1 MKFKKLICMAV
12 SALMLLS
19 VPVYADTAAEVS
31 EEYTLLSELGFISA
45 SAAKKFNSDKKI
57 KRGEFA
63 SLTSLSMG
71 LEKSGLSPEGAEGFD
86 DVTTNNENYKD
97 ILLCKA
103 AGVFKGDGNGN
114 FRPLDKMTCAE
125 GVKVIMSALG
135 YDELAAAYGGYPAG
149 YFVCAAENKITSGIR
164 LDGERSMTWGD
175 ALKLFANA
183 VDTKIFKQTVFG
195 SEAVYDSGTG
205 ETWIEKYHGLKKYS
219 GSFRAAEGISFEN
232 ADSMEKGKI
241 MVDGTIFD
249 YNGSRLDLA
258 GRDIYYYAEKD
269 EDIIAAITPKN
280 KSEQIVTLSPDDVA
294 SFKNGVLTYYEGE
307 SEKHITVSSS
317 ADTVYNG
324 RPAYLSASDYTDFKG
339 NIKLVLNGSRCNT
352 VIVEDP
358 ETFAV
363 KKSIGAKDLFFD
375 MYESG
380 KSFSSKDKEITF
392 TDEYGDTV
400 EIEELGEYDIV
411 SVLQSRDGKYAKLY
425 YSSREIS
432 GTLNSVDESGGN
444 VTVEVDGSFFK
455 ASANYKNEI
464 RKLSIGSTGLWGINV
479 YGEISAMKP
488 YSASMKWAYLIESRK
503 DKGFAGEYRLRI
515 LCDDGKVRIF
525 TAASRVTVDGDS
537 VKKEDL
543 DGALPAEGI
552 IRFSEA
558 DGIISSIDTLQKGA
572 DENEESLTA
581 LYEGYDSSK
590 NTLGDL
596 QYNAYQYIFGSRVP
610 INNSTKVFMVP
621 SVVESDD
628 SLYRVKNRSYYTNDR
643 RYSINAYADR
653 ADSHIAGAVLMFT
666 GSGAEKIDE
675 NVEVTI
681 IDYVT
686 RGVSADGTSCYI
698 IHGLRGG
705 AEVTNI
711 VKDNSVIDNLM
722 SIVPGL
728 SGQKHTLS
736 CGDAVKLALNS
747 ETQEVTDIELYYDR
761 ENDYILKNSGITKD
775 ISDSNRMLKASVYSE
790 EGGNLWLTQE
800 DLDKDGVV
808 LKAEDVESVN
818 ALLYRVYKLELK
830 NGKLKA
836 SVAGTGDICDY
847 KNTGKNYSKIAMFS
861 KYNNPGVILIYN
873 YE

>member
-1 MKFKKLICMAV
+1 MKLRKSAALLLAAFMIFTFSGV
-12 SALMLLS
+12 SAAEAQYQKEYNLLS
-19 VPVYADTAAEVS
+19 DLKLLPADMTVKYIPAQNI
-31 EEYTLLSELGFISA
+31 T
-45 SAAKKFNSDKKI
+45 
-57 KRGEFA
+57 RGSFA
-63 SLTSLSMG
+63 SLLVNAVG
-71 LEKSGLSPEGAEGFD
+71 YEKTGAVAGDLSPFA
-86 DVTTNNENYKD
+86 DVKTSDENYKA
-97 ILLCKA
+97 IRLCSDFGIA
-103 AGVFKGDGNGN
+103 RGDGAGN
-114 FRPLDKMTCAE
+114 FNPGRAVSGAEAVKM
-125 GVKVIMSALG
+125 IMSALG
-135 YDELAAAYGGYPAG
+135 YDELAKAYGGYPAG

-380 KSFSSKDKEITF
+380 KSFSSNNKEITF

-432 GTLNSVDESGGN
+432 GTLNSVDE
-444 VTVEVDGSFFK
+444 
-455 ASANYKNEI
+455 
-464 RKLSIGSTGLWGINV
+464 R
-479 YGEISAMKP
+479 
-488 YSASMKWAYLIESRK
+488 
-503 DKGFAGEYRLRI
+503 
-515 LCDDGKVRIF
+515 
-525 TAASRVTVDGDS
+525 
-537 VKKEDL
+537 
-543 DGALPAEGI
+543 
-552 IRFSEA
+552 
-558 DGIISSIDTLQKGA
+558 
-572 DENEESLTA
+572 
-581 LYEGYDSSK
+581 
-590 NTLGDL
+590 
-596 QYNAYQYIFGSRVP
+596 
-610 INNSTKVFMVP
+610 
-621 SVVESDD
+621 
-628 SLYRVKNRSYYTNDR
+628 
-643 RYSINAYADR
+643 
-653 ADSHIAGAVLMFT
+653 
-666 GSGAEKIDE
+666 
-675 NVEVTI
+675 
-681 IDYVT
+681 
-686 RGVSADGTSCYI
+686 
-698 IHGLRGG
+698 
-705 AEVTNI
+705 
-711 VKDNSVIDNLM
+711 
-722 SIVPGL
+722 
-728 SGQKHTLS
+728 
-736 CGDAVKLALNS
+736 
-747 ETQEVTDIELYYDR
+747 
-761 ENDYILKNSGITKD
+761 
-775 ISDSNRMLKASVYSE
+775 
-790 EGGNLWLTQE
+790 
-800 DLDKDGVV
+800 
-808 LKAEDVESVN
+808 
-818 ALLYRVYKLELK
+818 
-830 NGKLKA
+830 
-836 SVAGTGDICDY
+836 
-847 KNTGKNYSKIAMFS
+847 
-861 KYNNPGVILIYN
+861 
-873 YE
+873 

>member
-135 YDELAAAYGGYPAG
+135 YDELAKAYGGYPAG

-195 SEAVYDSGTG
+195 SEAVYDSGSG

-363 KKSIGAKDLFFD
+363 KKSIGSKDVFFD
-375 MYESG
+375 MYESR

-425 YSSREIS
+425 YSSR
-432 GTLNSVDESGGN
+432 
-444 VTVEVDGSFFK
+444 
-455 ASANYKNEI
+455 
-464 RKLSIGSTGLWGINV
+464 
-479 YGEISAMKP
+479 EISAMKP

-537 VKKEDL
+537 VKKENL

-558 DGIISSIDTLQKGA
+558 NGIISSIDTLQKGA

-836 SVAGTGDICDY
+836 SVADTGDICDY
-847 KNTGKNYSKIAMFS
+847 KNTGENYSKIAMFS

-873 YE
+873 YK